1 MIPPLRYVCMTSE
14 SQTCYNRSK
23 VTYKLSIRK
32 RAAHKGRSF
41 LVYDCLRFAYALAN
55 SLLFLSILL
64 YFKMHVEY
72 RANIGGTMGEL
83 ISLFRSIYTNF
94 YRWYNEEV
102 IRKDLF
108 EV

>member
-1 MIPPLRYVCMTSE
+1 M
-14 SQTCYNRSK
+14 CYNRSK
-23 VTYKLSIRK
+23 VTYKLSIGK

-41 LVYDCLRFAYALAN
+41 LVYDCLRFAYALTN

-94 YRWYNEEV
+94 YRWYNKEIWMKNPHEG
-102 IRKDLF
+102 IDG
-108 EV
+108 